1 MVDGAVFAQALAAGF
16 AAGFLDSIVG
26 GGGLILTPA
35 MLNLFPGTPILHLI
49 ATQRTSS
56 LLGTAVAAWAYLR
69 VIRVPRKVLAAAAG
83 AALCASILGATL
95 AQQLD
100 PAILKWTILVLCV
113 LLALYTFLAP
123 SFGEREQLR
132 FPLARLAMP
141 AALVGLATGFYNGLI
156 GPGTGTLMVFGF
168 VAALGFDFL
177 KASATAKVSNVAAD
191 LSSWTVLMLAGF
203 VMWPVVLPLVLG
215 NVAGSWLGS
224 RLAILKGSRFIRGVF
239 LAVVVALIGRVLWDL
254 WRHGPS

>member
-1 MVDGAVFAQALAAGF
+1 MLAGF

-69 VIRVPRKVLAAAAG
+69 VVRVPRKVLAAGAV
-83 AALCASILGATL
+83 AALSASIFGAL
-95 AQQLD
+95 MAQRLD
-100 PAILKWTILVLCV
+100 PVLLKWLIVGICV
-113 LLALYTFLAP
+113 LLALYTFFAP

-132 FPLARLAMP
+132 FPVARLAGP
-141 AALVGLATGFYNGLI
+141 AAVVGLVTGFYNGLI

-168 VAALGFDFL
+168 VAILGFDFL

-203 VMWPVVLPLVLG
+203 VMWPVVLPLVIG

-224 RLAILKGSRFIRGVF
+224 RLAILRGSRFIRSVF
-239 LAVVVALIGRVLWDL
+239 LLVVCGLIGKVLWDL
-254 WRHGPS
+254 SRA

>member
-69 VIRVPRKVLAAAAG
+69 VIRVPRKVLAAAAL
-83 AALCASILGATL
+83 AALLASTLGAMI
-95 AQQLD
+95 AQRVD
-100 PAILKWTILVLCV
+100 PVVLKWSIIGICVVLAV
-113 LLALYTFLAP
+113 YTFLAP
-123 SFGEREQLR
+123 KLGERESLK
-132 FPLARLAMP
+132 FPLAKLALP
-141 AALVGLATGFYNGLI
+141 AGLVGLATGFYNGLI

-168 VAALGFDFL
+168 VAVLGFDFL

-203 VMWPVVLPLVLG
+203 VMWPVVLPLVIG
-215 NVAGSWLGS
+215 NVAGSWIGS

-239 LAVVVALIGRVLWDL
+239 LLVVCALIARALWEL
-254 WRHGPS
+254 SKA

>member
-1 MVDGAVFAQALAAGF
+1 MVDAEVFWQALAAGL

-69 VIRVPRKVLAAAAG
+69 VIRVPKKVLAAAAL
-83 AALCASILGATL
+83 AALTASILGATL

-100 PAILKWTILVLCV
+100 PVILKWTILALCV
-113 LLALYTFLAP
+113 VLAIYTFLAP
-123 SFGEREQLR
+123 KLGEQEHLR
-132 FPLARLAMP
+132 FPLARMALP
-141 AALVGLATGFYNGLI
+141 AGFVGLGTGFYNGLI

-168 VAALGFDFL
+168 VAVLGFDFL

-203 VMWPVVLPLVLG
+203 VMWPVVLPLVIG
-215 NVAGSWLGS
+215 NVIGSWAGS

-239 LAVVVALIGRVLWDL
+239 LVVVCALIARALWEL
-254 WRHGPS
+254 SRS